1 MKHQCNVPDDWSEKD
16 LVNLAAFLNLPN
28 SRAHIKKVLDGH
40 NLAAVIT
47 RIALGKPVV
56 EDTHGNRRIEEAI
69 TSFRTRDTQSSRLIR
84 WLRESSV
91 ETLGQLSRLTVAEFL
106 RIPNLGQKSL
116 QLAYDLLRYYGFDPK
131 WKLV

>member
-16 LVNLAAFLNLPN
+16 LVNLAAFLKLPN
-28 SRAHIKKVLDGH
+28 IEVYIQEVLG
-40 NLAAVIT
+40 NYNFAAVT
-47 RIALGKPVV
+47 TMIALGKSV

-84 WLRESSV
+84 WLRESSI

-106 RIPNLGQKSL
+106 HIPNLGQKSL
-116 QLAYDLLRYYGFDPK
+116 QLAYDLLRHYGFDPK